1 MLFSTLK
8 EEGRAG
14 YSDLLS
20 PLFNN
25 LAQVGGFNKPAAL
38 TRRKEEGGL
47 CFVRA
52 K

>member
-25 LAQVGGFNKPAAL
+25 LAQVGAL
-38 TRRKEEGGL
+38 TNPPPDKEEGGL

>member
-25 LAQVGGFNKPAAL
+25 LAQSGAL
-38 TRRKEEGGL
+38 IQTRRLDKEEGG
-47 CFVRA
+47 RA
-52 K
+52 LFWEG